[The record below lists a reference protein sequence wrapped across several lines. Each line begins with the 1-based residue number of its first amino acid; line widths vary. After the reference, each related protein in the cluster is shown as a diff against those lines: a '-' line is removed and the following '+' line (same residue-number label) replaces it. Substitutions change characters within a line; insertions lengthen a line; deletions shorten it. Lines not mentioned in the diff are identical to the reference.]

1 MFYFQALDEQMT
13 SRLIS
18 EARLVESGRSGDLVD
33 RPHVGGRALLASG
46 REFPCLARN
55 ISVAAVE
62 IVGETGVE
70 AGQVV
75 ICSLNNIGILPGRVA
90 GRTPTGFV
98 ATLNIPAERRARVM
112 ARLEWHARNFAREAD
127 LRRAVRIVPVH
138 RSIEVRLGERIVLP
152 GLIRNISLSGAAIGL
167 GEVALPFVG
176 AHVRVGSRYATVVRQ
191 IENGIA
197 VHFIEPFPASEFDER
212 VRP

>member
-1 MFYFQALDEQMT
+1 M
-13 SRLIS
+13 
-18 EARLVESGRSGDLVD
+18 
-33 RPHVGGRALLASG
+33 LASG
-46 REFPCLARN
+46 HEFPCLARN

-62 IVGETGVE
+62 IVGETEVE
-70 AGQVV
+70 VGQVV
-75 ICSLNNIGILPGRVA
+75 ICSLDNIGLLPGRVL

-98 ATLNIPAERRARVM
+98 MTLNLPAERRARVT
-112 ARLEWHARNFAREAD
+112 ARLEWHAEKLAREAD

-138 RSIEVRLGERIVLP
+138 RSVEVRLGERIVLP
-152 GLIRNISLSGAAIGL
+152 GTIRNISLSGAAIEL

-176 AHVRVGSRYATVVRQ
+176 AHVRVGSRYATVVRH

-197 VHFIEPFPASEFDER
+197 VHFLEPFSAGAFDER